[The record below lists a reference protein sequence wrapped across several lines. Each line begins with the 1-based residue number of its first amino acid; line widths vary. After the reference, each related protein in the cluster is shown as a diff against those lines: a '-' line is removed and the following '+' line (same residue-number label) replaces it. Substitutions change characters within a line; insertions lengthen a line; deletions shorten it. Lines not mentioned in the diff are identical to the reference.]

1 MVSMSGAT
9 GYSPDALIIDRF
21 GLNSDFIEAQGLS
34 WTNNLITS
42 SGEDLANSKH
52 NDHRKPYVQDYIQRF
67 GVRKVEANAL
77 VVRPEAGRQ
86 LCLDT
91 VRRYIPDDLLSD
103 FETQR
108 EAAQQQAR
116 TVVAQLLDRV

>member
-52 NDHRKPYVQDYIQRF
+52 SPTCRITFSASASARS
-67 GVRKVEANAL
+67 
-77 VVRPEAGRQ
+77 RP
-86 LCLDT
+86 T
-91 VRRYIPDDLLSD
+91 LLSCALKPGD
-103 FETQR
+103 SSAWTLSDATYQTIYCLILKHSVKPPSNKHEP
-108 EAAQQQAR
+108 
-116 TVVAQLLDRV
+116 